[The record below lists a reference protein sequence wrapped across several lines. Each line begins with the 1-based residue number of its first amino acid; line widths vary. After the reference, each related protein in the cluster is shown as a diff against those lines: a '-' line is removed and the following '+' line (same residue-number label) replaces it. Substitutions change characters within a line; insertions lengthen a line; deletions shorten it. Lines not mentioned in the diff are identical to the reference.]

1 MRSERSTKSTKAN
14 RPSFAA
20 ACREPSA
27 VAAKQPLV
35 EGLLVAGTTCLLVAT
50 PLVPSESMVSEG
62 TAAPLCL
69 LWLLLGGAVA
79 VHLLLSPGSRVLVG
93 WTGIAALVFVAW
105 HTASGLVAGLAG
117 NGRQAINVTWQ
128 VICYALAA
136 LLVRQLFRS
145 GEQARGL
152 AVVFVALAAALS
164 VQSLHEYFISKPAD
178 LAAFNA
184 DPEAV
189 YQSLGVS
196 SDAEKQ
202 MLRWRI
208 ESVEPLATFALT
220 NSLAGFLA
228 PWLVVLLG
236 IGVSLVER
244 RANGRSLGSVLALLI
259 LIACALLLTK
269 SRTGYLAAGVGA
281 VLVAVY
287 GRSRGWRIDWKIPLA
302 ATGTLV
308 LLGLGAVA
316 AGGLDLEVL
325 SEAPLSVLYRLQYWQ
340 ATAAMIA
347 DYPLFGCGPGQFQEF
362 YARYKLPQASET
374 VADPHN
380 LLLEI
385 WSTAGTPALLA
396 ALAIGAALAWQLGA
410 RGKTH
415 AVPESE
421 RTEPY
426 GAGASRQ
433 PPLPTDGEIPR
444 GWIYGGAALGFVLAT
459 LVRAAFGYSLQWE
472 MWLLGLPAAAL
483 AVWLLDDFV
492 RSGTMPAAVPASG
505 LAALLVNLLAAGAFT
520 FPGVMQSVC
529 VLIPLVLV
537 AGNGAAWSASL
548 SRSQSG
554 MLLAFALG
562 LVVLF
567 TQTGYFPVMRAAPL
581 LAREGRPDQ
590 MADRWRAA
598 AEADPWDPRP
608 WRQLAELSA
617 HRYALSGNPADRE
630 QFLAAA
636 EQYRERNPRH
646 FGQYQ
651 ARGEWLLMV
660 YSRSRQTDDRDQSIE
675 ALREAARWY
684 PGRAIHHLR
693 LAWVLK
699 AAGKVDDARREV
711 DIAAQLDEK
720 NPHSEQ
726 KLAGQRLFTLDFE
739 ALPQVLAPELAD
751 LDAEQALQQLR
762 TTLAQEPV
770 R

>member
-1 MRSERSTKSTKAN
+1 MRSDRTSKSTKAN
-14 RPSFAA
+14 RPSSAA
-20 ACREPSA
+20 GRQESSA
-27 VAAKQPLV
+27 VAAKQPLI
-35 EGLLVAGTTCLLVAT
+35 EALLVAGTTCLLVAT

-69 LWLLLGGAVA
+69 LWLLLAAAVA
-79 VHLLLSPGSRVLVG
+79 VHLLLSPGASVLVG
-93 WTGIAALVFVAW
+93 WTGIAALAFVAW

-117 NGRQAINVTWQ
+117 NGRQSLNVTWQ

-136 LLVRQLFRS
+136 LLVRHLFRT

-164 VQSLHEYFISKPAD
+164 AQSLQEYFISKPAD
-178 LAAFNA
+178 LAAFSA

-196 SDAEKQ
+196 SDSEKQ

-244 RANGRSLGSVLALLI
+244 RASWPSLVGAIALLI
-259 LIACALLLTK
+259 VIASALLLTK
-269 SRTGYLAAGVGA
+269 SRTGYLAAGVGT
-281 VLVAVY
+281 VLVALY
-287 GRSRGWRIDWKIPLA
+287 GRTDGWRIDWKIPLA
-302 ATGTLV
+302 ATGILV
-308 LLGLGAVA
+308 LLGLSAVA

-347 DYPLFGCGPGQFQEF
+347 DYPLFGCGPGQFQEY

-385 WSTAGTPALLA
+385 WSTAGTPALLV
-396 ALAIGAALAWQLGA
+396 ALAIGAALAWQLGS
-410 RGKTH
+410 RSKTQP
-415 AVPESE
+415 VPELE
-421 RTEPY
+421 PTEPP
-426 GAGASRQ
+426 GAGVSRQ
-433 PPLPTDGEIPR
+433 SPQSSVAENPR
-444 GWIYGGAALGFVLAT
+444 GWIYGGAALGFVLAA
-459 LVRAAFGYSLQWE
+459 LVRAAFGYELQWE
-472 MWLLGLPAAAL
+472 TWLLGLPAAAL

-492 RSGTMPAAVPASG
+492 RSGTMPVGVPASG
-505 LAALLVNLLAAGAFT
+505 LVVLLVNLLAAGAFT

-529 VLIPLVLV
+529 VLVPLMLL
-537 AGNGAAWSASL
+537 AGNVAAWNVSL
-548 SRSQSG
+548 SRAQSG
-554 MLLAFALG
+554 LLLAFALA

-567 TQTGYFPVMRAAPL
+567 TSTGYLPVMRAAPL
-581 LAREGRPDQ
+581 LERAGRPDQ
-590 MADRWRAA
+590 IAARWRAA

-608 WRQLAELSA
+608 WRLLAELLA
-617 HRYALSGNPADRE
+617 HRYALSGNPADRD

-636 EQYRERNPRH
+636 EEYRERNPRH
-646 FGQYQ
+646 YGQFQ
-651 ARGEWLLMV
+651 SRGEWLLMV
-660 YSRSRQTDDRDQSIE
+660 YSRSRQADDRNQAIE
-675 ALREAARWY
+675 ALRGAAGWY

-693 LAWVLK
+693 LAWVLA
-699 AAGKVDDARREV
+699 AAGNVDEADREAEL
-711 DIAAQLDEK
+711 AAQLDEK
-720 NPHSEQ
+720 NPHAEQ
-726 KLAGQRLFTLDFE
+726 KLAGQRLFTFDFGV
-739 ALPQVLAPELAD
+739 LPQERPRELAD

>member
-1 MRSERSTKSTKAN
+1 MRSERPAKSTKPN
-14 RPSFAA
+14 RPGSAA
-20 ACREPSA
+20 GRQEPSA
-27 VAAKQPLV
+27 VAAKQPLID
-35 EGLLVAGTTCLLVAT
+35 GLLVTGTTCLLVAT

-69 LWLLLGGAVA
+69 LWLLFAAAVA
-79 VHLLLSPGSRVLVG
+79 VHLLLSPGASVLVG
-93 WTGIAALVFVAW
+93 WTGIAALAFVAW

-117 NGRQAINVTWQ
+117 NGRQALNVTWQ

-136 LLVRQLFRS
+136 LLVRHLFRT

-164 VQSLHEYFISKPAD
+164 VQSLHEYFISKPGD

-228 PWLVVLLG
+228 PWLVVLFG
-236 IGVSLVER
+236 IGVSLLER
-244 RANGRSLGSVLALLI
+244 RAHWPSLAGVAALLT
-259 LIACALLLTK
+259 LIASTLLFTK
-269 SRTGYLAAGVGA
+269 SRTGILAAGAGA
-281 VLVAVY
+281 VLIALY
-287 GRSRGWRIDWKIPLA
+287 GRTSGWRIDWKIPLA
-302 ATGTLV
+302 AIGILV

-340 ATAAMIA
+340 ATAAIIA
-347 DYPLFGCGPGQFQEF
+347 DYPLFGSGPGQFQEF

-396 ALAIGAALAWQLGA
+396 ALAIGAGLAWQLASG
-410 RGKTH
+410 GKSQ
-415 AVPESE
+415 AAPEPE
-421 RTEPY
+421 PTEAQVAQPQRTEPD
-426 GAGASRQ
+426 SRHA
-433 PPLPTDGEIPR
+433 TVAR
-444 GWIYGGAALGFVLAT
+444 GWIYAGAALGFVLAS
-459 LVRAAFGYSLQWE
+459 LVREAFGYALQAE
-472 MWLLGLPAAAL
+472 TWLLGLPTAGLAIWAL
-483 AVWLLDDFV
+483 DEFV
-492 RSGTMPAAVPASG
+492 RTGTMPAAVPASG
-505 LAALLVNLLAAGAFT
+505 LAALLINLLAAGAFT
-520 FPGVMQSVC
+520 FPGVMQSAC

-537 AGNGAAWSASL
+537 AGNGSAWHVSL
-548 SRSQSG
+548 SRSHCG
-554 MLLAFALG
+554 ILLVVALA

-567 TQTGYFPVMRAAPL
+567 AQTGYLPVMRAAPL
-581 LAREGRPDQ
+581 LTRQGRPDQ
-590 MADRWRAA
+590 LAAQWQAA
-598 AEADPWDPRP
+598 AQADPWDPRP

-617 HRYALSGNPADRE
+617 YRYAHSGQPTHRE

-636 EQYRERNPRH
+636 EQYRLRNPRH
-646 FGQYQ
+646 YGQFQ
-651 ARGEWLLMV
+651 SRGEWLLMV
-660 YSRSRQTDDRDQSIE
+660 YSRSRQAGDRDQAIE
-675 ALREAARWY
+675 ALRGAAGWY

-693 LAWVLK
+693 LAWVLA
-699 AAGKVDDARREV
+699 AAGEFDEARQEAEL
-711 DIAAQLDEK
+711 AAQLDEK

-726 KLAGQRLFTLDFE
+726 KLARQRLFTFDLGV
-739 ALPQVLAPELAD
+739 LPQDRPAELVD

-762 TTLAQEPV
+762 TTLAQEPAP
-770 R
+770 